1 MKRNFF
7 DTGFMTFAGIK
18 SQLPR
23 VIRYV
28 AENRDIIVPP
38 ELMRSLVQSI
48 RTILKNP
55 MAEFFNR
62 IVTADQLN
70 NFATIYIQSSETA
83 IPEIIASQNLSL
95 DFKQVQE
102 ANILRSIPE
111 FNNKVLVNLTTA
123 LKPDRVNGGLMV
135 SSAGSFLCRP

>member
-1 MKRNFF
+1 
-7 DTGFMTFAGIK
+7 MTFAGIK

-95 DFKQVQE
+95 DF
-102 ANILRSIPE
+102 
-111 FNNKVLVNLTTA
+111 
-123 LKPDRVNGGLMV
+123 
-135 SSAGSFLCRP
+135 